1 MSTGISNNRRIAQN
15 TLYLYTRTIV
25 ILFVSLYTSRVVL
38 QVLGASDLGIY
49 NVVGGVVVLLSFFQA
64 AQSRATSRFITYE
77 LGKNSG
83 EAKLRQVF
91 SACMTIH
98 ILLALLSVIL
108 AETIGL
114 WILNNLTDI
123 PVERQNTAFWVYQ
136 YAIIVFC
143 IHVIRIPYDS
153 VVIAHEKMSM
163 FAYMSILEAIMQLG
177 LVYLIKYI
185 DFDSLFLYSLL
196 LAITAFIL
204 FVAYYLYVK
213 IKYSFYRFDFNWDKE
228 FCLKILSFSGWTLL
242 GTGANTFT
250 HQGVNLLMNNY
261 VGLIANAA
269 LGFANQVNIAVGK
282 FINGF
287 STAFTPQIIKLYAQ
301 KDYSKLFILINRSS
315 KFSFAL
321 CYIIALPLIINMS
334 YILNIW
340 LGDNVPQYTTEFCQL
355 ILICTIIDAT
365 TGVYNTTITATGK
378 IKKYQIFIS
387 LSFLLDLLISFVL
400 LYIGIY
406 PVVVFG
412 SRIVTRGILNMF
424 IGLFFMKK
432 QMGFDVKQY
441 NKSVLLPIVLT
452 IILSVLP
459 IYCIVGVTC
468 ETTRF
473 ITTSLVGIILVSICV
488 FFVIMDKSER
498 AVLLNRIKKNNGV

>member
-1 MSTGISNNRRIAQN
+1 MLTSSSDNKRIAKN
-15 TLYLYTRTIV
+15 TIYIYIRTFIV
-25 ILFVSLYTSRVVL
+25 LFVSLYTSRMVL
-38 QVLGASDLGIY
+38 QVLGAEDLGIY
-49 NVVGGVVVLLSFFQA
+49 NLVGGVVALMSFFQA
-64 AQSRATSRFITYE
+64 AQTKATSRFITFE
-77 LGKNSG
+77 LGKTSG
-83 EAKLRQVF
+83 EDKLRSVF

-98 ILLALLSVIL
+98 ILLALVSVVL

-114 WILNNLTDI
+114 WMLNNLTDI
-123 PVERQNTAFWVYQ
+123 PIERQNTAFWVYQ
-136 YAIIVFC
+136 YAIFVFC

-177 LVYLIKYI
+177 LVYLIMYI
-185 DFDSLFLYSLL
+185 NFDSLFLYSLL

-204 FVAYYLYVK
+204 FVAYCLYVK
-213 IKYSFYRFDFNWDKE
+213 IKYPFYRFVFNWDKD
-228 FCLKILSFSGWTLL
+228 FSSKILSFSGWTLL

-250 HQGVNLLMNNY
+250 HQGVNLLMNNF

-269 LGFANQVNIAVGK
+269 LGFSSQVNIAVSK
-282 FINGF
+282 FVMGF

-301 KDYSKLFILINRSS
+301 KDYPKLFVLIYRSS

-334 YILNIW
+334 FILNIW

-406 PVVVFG
+406 PVAVFG
-412 SRIVTRGILNMF
+412 SRIVTRGFLNMF
-424 IGLFFMKK
+424 IGLFSMKK
-432 QMGFDVKQY
+432 QINFDVRQY
-441 NKSVLLPIVLT
+441 NKIVLLPVVGT

-459 IYCIVGVTC
+459 IYCVVGITSGI
-468 ETTRF
+468 TRF
-473 ITTSLVGIILVSICV
+473 ITTSLVSIILVSICIL
-488 FFVIMDKSER
+488 FVIMNKNER
-498 AVLLNRIKKNNGV
+498 AVLLSRIKRNNGV